1 MAGTD
6 REDGLNDESW
16 SFDDSDGE
24 SDTIDGLDV
33 DDAEQAAQAG
43 AADVEDDQGSGGG
56 LLSRFR
62 GGGEAAVDEA
72 DQEAV
77 DEDGG
82 GLLASVRERFQDD
95 DEPGEPTRAELVDGA
110 NVLFIDPAAKRKSLY
125 EYDLVLITAPAY
137 PEPIVLKNDVPIEIP
152 EGSLLGV
159 VDDDDQLR
167 REAAAREGEH
177 PRPAGAGRRGR
188 PGLPRARSRGG
199 RREDDSAAGRPGRGL
214 LPARPQRL
222 RGVVGVSGRW
232 FFGSRF

>member
-56 LLSRFR
+56 LLSWFSWKPP
-62 GGGEAAVDEA
+62 ADADKP
-72 DQEAV
+72 DQEKASK
-77 DEDGG
+77 DSGG
-82 GLLASVRERFQDD
+82 ILASVRERFEDD
-95 DEPGEPTRAELVDGA
+95 KPGEPTRAELVDGA

-152 EGSLLGV
+152 EGSVLCSASSTTMINYGGKRLLAKANILV
-159 VDDDDQLR
+159 PPDRADEVDPDY
-167 REAAAREGEH
+167 
-177 PRPAGAGRRGR
+177 
-188 PGLPRARSRGG
+188 
-199 RREDDSAAGRPGRGL
+199 REDVPEAVVGKTI
-214 LPARPQRL
+214 PQRPVQDEDFYQL
-222 RGVVGVSGRW
+222 VLNGCAAS
-232 FFGSRF
+232 SDS

>member
-43 AADVEDDQGSGGG
+43 AADVEDDQDSGGG
-56 LLSRFR
+56 LLSRLR
-62 GGGEAAVDEA
+62 GGGEADVDEA
-72 DQEAV
+72 DQEDV

-82 GLLASVRERFQDD
+82 GLLASVRERFED

-152 EGSLLGV
+152 EGSVLCSASSTTMINYGGKRLLAKANILV
-159 VDDDDQLR
+159 PPDRADEVDPDY
-167 REAAAREGEH
+167 
-177 PRPAGAGRRGR
+177 
-188 PGLPRARSRGG
+188 
-199 RREDDSAAGRPGRGL
+199 REDVPEAVVGKTI
-214 LPARPQRL
+214 PQR
-222 RGVVGVSGRW
+222 GVQDEDFYQLVLNGCAAS
-232 FFGSRF
+232 SDS

>member
-6 REDGLNDESW
+6 REDGLNDESY

-24 SDTIDGLDV
+24 SDTIDALDV
-33 DDAEQAAQAG
+33 GDAEQAAQAG

-62 GGGEAAVDEA
+62 GGGEADVDEA
-72 DQEAV
+72 DQEDV

-82 GLLASVRERFQDD
+82 GLLASVRERFED

-110 NVLFIDPAAKRKSLY
+110 NVLFIDAAANRKSLY

-152 EGSLLGV
+152 EGSVLCSASSATMINYGGKRLLAKANILV
-159 VDDDDQLR
+159 PPDRADEVDPDY
-167 REAAAREGEH
+167 
-177 PRPAGAGRRGR
+177 
-188 PGLPRARSRGG
+188 
-199 RREDDSAAGRPGRGL
+199 REDVPEAVVGKTI
-214 LPARPQRL
+214 PQR
-222 RGVVGVSGRW
+222 GVQDEEFYQLVLNGCAAS
-232 FFGSRF
+232 STE